1 MAFSDLQKL
10 KNVKLIMLACAN
22 IEQKPCGASLK
33 EASLFLNH
41 WFENI
46 PFSRHH
52 I

>member
-1 MAFSDLQKL
+1 MTFKSENIKIFL
-10 KNVKLIMLACAN
+10 KLIMLACAN